1 LLISEEGPHRIGR
14 FGTLCEVRDQCI
26 VKTIDTGSITNDV
39 NIVHTNRGAI
49 SYITVGG
56 LNEVRVYR
64 TTDFA
69 QVATF
74 LPAPFLTVFGHRV
87 MVRGSALVWRTL
99 MKWL

>member
-1 LLISEEGPHRIGR
+1 MTS
-14 FGTLCEVRDQCI
+14 TSCI
-26 VKTIDTGSITNDV
+26 QIAGQF
-39 NIVHTNRGAI
+39 A
-49 SYITVGG
+49 YITVGG

-74 LPAPFLTVFGHRV
+74 LPAPFLTVCGHRV